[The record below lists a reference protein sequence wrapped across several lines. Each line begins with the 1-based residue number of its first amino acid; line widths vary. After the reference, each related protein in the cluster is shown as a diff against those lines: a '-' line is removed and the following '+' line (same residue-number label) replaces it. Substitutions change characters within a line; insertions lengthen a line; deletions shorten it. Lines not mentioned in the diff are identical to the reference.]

1 MKFDRTNTKLLAL
14 NGALLV
20 LVAGLAL
27 WPSSATG
34 QPNPG
39 RIRGEYTMVSG
50 KTVMGNGDAVYVLDS
65 ANRELVAMRWDQGRR
80 SLVGIG
86 YRNLDADTVIA
97 PPR

>member
-27 WPSSATG
+27 WPSNAAG